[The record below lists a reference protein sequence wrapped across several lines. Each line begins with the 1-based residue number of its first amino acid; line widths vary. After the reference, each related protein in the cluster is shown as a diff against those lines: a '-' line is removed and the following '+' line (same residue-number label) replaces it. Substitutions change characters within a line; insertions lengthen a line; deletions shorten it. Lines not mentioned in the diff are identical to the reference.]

1 MPLIRPIASLL
12 TALVLSL
19 TAACSPAAPAPDSA
33 PAAESSP
40 VEASLAPPRAPR
52 RESGSAAPRRQDP
65 PIPPDTDIQTA
76 KSGLL
81 YSVLEPSQGELLP
94 KRGDRV
100 LVHFTGWLTD
110 GTMFE
115 TTRGKEPAAIE
126 VGETLWGLNRG
137 LMLMGVGGRYKFTV
151 PPELGYGA
159 GGRPPQIPG
168 NSTLIFEV
176 EQLQGGDIVT
186 VRYALWNISGKLLD
200 CSERN
205 GDHRLKSKVSKL
217 DDLKHPFLKEAIGL
231 MRAGAHYRFEVTPQ
245 YAFGGNPPP
254 GIGPKSIAVWELEVE
269 KVMQPWPRP
278 NFAQFDES
286 LLEKLPSGL
295 EVAVIKQGEGPKPGV
310 KSRVTANYIGWLVD
324 GSVFDSSYDLG
335 EPATLVVAELIKGLN
350 AGLRKMN
357 AGSIYM
363 FRIPPPL
370 AYGGGGQ
377 PPYIGPFATLI
388 FRVEL
393 VSVIE

>member
-1 MPLIRPIASLL
+1 
-12 TALVLSL
+12 
-19 TAACSPAAPAPDSA
+19 
-33 PAAESSP
+33 

-151 PPELGYGA
+151 PPELGSGA

-176 EQLQGGDIVT
+176 ELLELMPMPAFRSVSGEQQVTEKGMRYSVIKPGEGEQLQGGDIVT